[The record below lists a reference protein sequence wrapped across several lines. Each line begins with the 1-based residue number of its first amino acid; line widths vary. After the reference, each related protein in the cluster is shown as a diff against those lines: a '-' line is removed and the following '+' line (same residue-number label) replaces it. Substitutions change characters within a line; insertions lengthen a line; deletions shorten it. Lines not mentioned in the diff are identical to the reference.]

1 MLLQINQIYQRHL
14 DSPFIP
20 IVFKFPWGLT
30 TTSFYNDRWG
40 KIYWT
45 FNTNLLP
52 DCVACIKVFL
62 VDFILKFEPSFC
74 NSTSMRK
81 RKLSKQKGFFPQ
93 QYIGSTFIT
102 NFLKAYFGFFK
113 TCFDPSEAKFCWG
126 ETSFVEMD
134 GFVQVS
140 LPSFQVWR
148 AIKFFTRHH
157 FRWKNRKTERAQNK
171 SEN

>member
-14 DSPFIP
+14 DSPFTP

-40 KIYWT
+40 KFFWT

-93 QYIGSTFIT
+93 EYIGSTFIT
-102 NFLKAYFGFFK
+102 NFLKAYFGVLQDAFWSFRSEIWLGRKPVLLRWTILFK
-113 TCFDPSEAKFCWG
+113 SPLFSSLTCHQILYP
-126 ETSFVEMD
+126 TSFQMKE
-134 GFVQVS
+134 Q
-140 LPSFQVWR
+140 
-148 AIKFFTRHH
+148 
-157 FRWKNRKTERAQNK
+157 KNGMNSK
-171 SEN
+171 